1 MRLRPG
7 YPRPFYGSISI
18 HAPREGCDASG
29 GFSGGSI
36 GDFNP
41 RTPRGVRRCA
51 CWNSPLPHEFQSTH
65 PARGATLPAGS
76 VAARLAI
83 SIHAPREGCDAVH
96 AGTHRCHMN
105 FNPRTPRGVRR
116 FIFHDEKASFL
127 FQSTHPARGATE
139 HAWKEGSETTIS
151 IHAPREGCDGTGD
164 CIIKPYTD
172 GFQSTH
178 PARGATAKSW
188 LPPTYQG
195 ISIHA
200 PREGCDLDVSAGDRL
215 VDDFNPRTPRG
226 VRLMPVQDIRRGD
239 VISIHAPREGCDFVV
254 PILNPFKGYFNPRTP
269 RGVRHVDTL
278 GIDSSMAFQSTHPAR
293 GATETCA
300 YVARYVL
307 KFQSTHPARGA
318 TFSA

>member
-1 MRLRPG
+1 M
-7 YPRPFYGSISI
+7 ISI
-18 HAPREGCDASG
+18 HAPREGCDICMLFFPIA
-29 GFSGGSI
+29 
-36 GDFNP
+36 
-41 RTPRGVRRCA
+41 
-51 CWNSPLPHEFQSTH
+51 PLIFQSTH
-65 PARGATLPAGS
+65 PARGATSNWKRIGI
-76 VAARLAI
+76 AR
-83 SIHAPREGCDAVH
+83 
-96 AGTHRCHMN
+96 
-105 FNPRTPRGVRR
+105 
-116 FIFHDEKASFL
+116 K
-127 FQSTHPARGATE
+127 
-139 HAWKEGSETTIS
+139 
-151 IHAPREGCDGTGD
+151 
-164 CIIKPYTD
+164 
-172 GFQSTH
+172 FQSTH